1 MLTPRLRLALGFAL
15 ALNLCLAPISAPA
28 TQPAETRPGPVTNL
42 PLPRFVSLNVDRA
55 NVRRGPGLTHRIDW
69 VFLRRD
75 APLEVVAEH
84 GHWRKV
90 RDQDNADGWVH
101 HSLLRGRRTAV
112 ITSAPDVE
120 LRAEPA
126 VSARVVARAE
136 AGVIARVL
144 SCAPLWCRVE
154 AGGVR
159 GWAPKTDLWGVRADE
174 TF

>member
-1 MLTPRLRLALGFAL
+1 MLRLLLLLAAL
-15 ALNLCLAPISAPA
+15 AAAALSLSATA
-28 TQPAETRPGPVTNL
+28 TAETRLGPVTNL
-42 PLPRFVSLNVDRA
+42 PLPRFVSLNVERA

-90 RDQDNADGWVH
+90 RDSENADGWVH

-112 ITSAPDVE
+112 VTAIPDTA
-120 LRAEPA
+120 LRDEPA
-126 VSARVVARAE
+126 LDAPVVARAE
-136 AGVIARVL
+136 TGVIARVL
-144 SCAPLWCRVE
+144 ACAPLWCRLE
-154 AGGVR
+154 AEGWR
-159 GWAPKTDLWGVRADE
+159 GWAPKTDLWGVAGDE